1 MKRTAIAAV
10 LVAGL
15 AAQPLL
21 SIAQTKSDSSGT
33 AQGAAAE
40 SDSKLREQ
48 MTEHMR
54 SMQEQMD
61 KIRQTTDAS
70 ERQKLLAEHMA
81 AMQEGMK
88 TMQGT
93 GGGMMMGMMGGGA
106 MAGGGQ
112 PGGAQSLQMMENR
125 LDMMQVMMAQ
135 MMEHMQMMQPAPGK

>member
-1 MKRTAIAAV
+1 MKRTAIAV
-10 LVAGL
+10 FLLAGL

-21 SIAQTKSDSSGT
+21 SIAQTKSDAPGT
-33 AQGAAAE
+33 AQGAAVE

-48 MTEHMR
+48 MAEQVR
-54 SMQEQMD
+54 AMQQQMD
-61 KIRQTTDAS
+61 RIRQTTDAS
-70 ERQKLLAEHMA
+70 ERQKLLAEHMK
-81 AMQEGMK
+81 AMQDGMK

-112 PGGAQSLQMMENR
+112 PGGAQSVQMMENR
-125 LDMMQVMMAQ
+125 LDMMQVMMTQ